1 MWKNKDMQEKSN
13 TIQACLQENLR
24 AEKIDINYEVFSDDE
39 SDSEID
45 LEVES
50 SDHDQEVAY

>member
-13 TIQACLQENLR
+13 TIQACLQENLG
-24 AEKIDINYEVFSDDE
+24 AEKINIDYEVFSDNE
-39 SDSEID
+39 SDNEID

-50 SDHDQEVAY
+50 SDHDQEVTY

>member
-1 MWKNKDMQEKSN
+1 MQEKSN
-13 TIQACLQENLR
+13 TIQACLQENLE
-24 AEKIDINYEVFSDDE
+24 AEKIDIDYEVFSDNE
-39 SDSEID
+39 SDSKID

>member
-1 MWKNKDMQEKSN
+1 MQEKSN
-13 TIQACLQENLR
+13 TTQVHLQENLR
-24 AEKIDINYEVFSDDE
+24 AEKIDINYEVFSDNE

-50 SDHDQEVAY
+50 SDHDQEVTY